1 MDISLEMYNLPK
13 LKKEQKFLL
22 MSKKI
27 EFVIKNLPINNSSE
41 PDILVNSTKHSKKN

>member
-1 MDISLEMYNLPK
+1 MYNLPK

-27 EFVIKNLPINNSSE
+27 ESIIKKLPTKKNPE
-41 PDILVNSTKHSKKN
+41 PDCLLVNSIKYLKKN